1 MEKEETTT
9 VVETNTGPIPLTT
22 RSIYH
27 TKERVEILEEEV
39 NELQEKF
46 TLLGEKYVTLLG
58 FFKEL
63 CDGLHEL
70 QQFQLESEE

>member
-9 VVETNTGPIPLTT
+9 EVSNGYIPLHA
-22 RSIYH
+22 RSMYH
-27 TKERVEILEEEV
+27 TKQRVEILEEEV

-63 CDGLHEL
+63 CDGFHEL
-70 QQFQLESEE
+70 QQVQIGSEE

>member
-9 VVETNTGPIPLTT
+9 EGNNGYIPLQA
-22 RSIYH
+22 RSMYH
-27 TKERVEILEEEV
+27 TKQRVEILEEET

-63 CDGLHEL
+63 CDGFHEL
-70 QQFQLESEE
+70 QQSQLKESEE

>member
-1 MEKEETTT
+1 MKKEETTT
-9 VVETNTGPIPLTT
+9 EDNNGYIPLQA
-22 RSIYH
+22 RSMYH
-27 TKERVEILEEEV
+27 TKQRVEILEEET

-46 TLLGEKYVTLLG
+46 TLLSEKYVTLLG